1 MKTRILLLLLAVPI
15 IFSFTTGNENAYDI
29 VKKMDDKLKGK
40 TTEAEIKIE
49 IIRPKWQRELTM
61 SVWTKGANYSMIYIN
76 SPVKE
81 KGTAFLKRNKEVWNW
96 VPSIEKIIKLPPS
109 MMSQAWMGTDF
120 TNDDLV
126 KHNSLLEDYVHEM
139 KGEVTIDDR
148 LCYKI
153 SMTPKPDAAVVWG
166 KIITYIDKKDFIQMK
181 AEFYDED
188 ETLINVMVGK
198 DIKLLGGKL
207 LASRIEMTPMDKKQ
221 QKTVLT
227 YNSLVFDKEIADN
240 FFSPDKMKSLK

>member
-1 MKTRILLLLLAVPI
+1 
-15 IFSFTTGNENAYDI
+15 
-29 VKKMDDKLKGK
+29 
-40 TTEAEIKIE
+40 
-49 IIRPKWQRELTM
+49 
-61 SVWTKGANYSMIYIN
+61 
-76 SPVKE
+76 
-81 KGTAFLKRNKEVWNW
+81 
-96 VPSIEKIIKLPPS
+96 
-109 MMSQAWMGTDF
+109 
-120 TNDDLV
+120 
-126 KHNSLLEDYVHEM
+126 
-139 KGEVTIDDR
+139 
-148 LCYKI
+148 
-153 SMTPKPDAAVVWG
+153 MTPKPDAAVVWG